1 MNNRFKQ
8 VTILVIFFLG
18 LYNLLATEDDTNIIE
33 QKTTIVSYKKAN
45 LIQNQPELI
54 AKPQIVQPDQ
64 ISTNPDEDQ
73 ITRYPESVSLV
84 LTDVFSSSNLF
95 VTSFNGELYVSESS
109 IESLSFYI
117 NNKFYEIPLV
127 NINNNTFEYELD
139 GEIISGMAYQ
149 TDLSQYIISFVNGP
163 LEGIKLEFKTELNLS
178 DSDRVNLS
186 YSFNDPE

>member
-8 VTILVIFFLG
+8 VTILVIFFVG
-18 LYNLLATEDDTNIIE
+18 LYNLLAIEDDTKVIE
-33 QKTTIVSYKKAN
+33 QKTTIVSYKKTKPN
-45 LIQNQPELI
+45 QNQPESI
-54 AKPQIVQPDQ
+54 SKPQTIQPEQ
-64 ISTNPDEDQ
+64 ISTNPEEET

-139 GEIISGMAYQ
+139 GELISGMAYQ
-149 TDLSQYIISFVNGP
+149 TDSAQYIISFVNGP
-163 LEGIKLEFKTELNLS
+163 LEGIKLEFKTQLTLS